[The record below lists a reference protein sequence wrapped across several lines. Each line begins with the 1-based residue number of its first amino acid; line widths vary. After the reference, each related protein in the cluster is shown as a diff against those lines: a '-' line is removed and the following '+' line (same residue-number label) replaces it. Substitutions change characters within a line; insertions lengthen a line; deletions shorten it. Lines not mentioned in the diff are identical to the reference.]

1 MKIHCDLSRICEVE
15 DSVVEWYQ
23 TEFFQR
29 QEETLDRDLIAQL
42 AANFEITNNQV
53 AGVDGMIYKLQ
64 LIAKKPGYVTN
75 QLIGMPILIKPK

>member
-1 MKIHCDLSRICEVE
+1 
-15 DSVVEWYQ
+15 
-23 TEFFQR
+23 
-29 QEETLDRDLIAQL
+29 LIAKL